1 MALKNLFDMVKADR
15 YTADGREEIIKAQ
28 EAEIEDATR
37 RTYQIGEISEKTGL
51 QKTAQG
57 WKPPKE
63 TKFGKVQQKNGEWG
77 VQTKTGKGSSFI
89 KHKDEADAK
98 RALANYTAGY
108 NRAGR
113 NKEDPHSDKARQ
125 IKHWN
130 KETDQIAKKYREERR
145 AAHAA
150 QFQKPAVGSKLDAA
164 DQRDQIGGEI
174 KGNLEAAKYYFDKAQ
189 SFSPT
194 DPSYKTYMTKAK
206 QYNDEAKAQADD
218 NGFDFEEMH
227 NSGVTQAVNKYAEE
241 QSKPAAQEV
250 KLGGGADTYYFED
263 PDNMSNEDKVF
274 KSLGIELAE
283 TFGDHD
289 GEPGN
294 TETWANGWLDNI
306 MDNGG
311 LGIKS
316 KKTRQP
322 AAPVPAEEVMRIVE
336 ENPARWNRIIG
347 NAKKFYE
354 GKGRSTDF
362 ESDEFYP
369 IKLVGGKTKPSAQYY
384 AEGKRNEKNNPLTGK
399 YVTQRQNT
407 SKDAAPSLS
416 EIVDRV
422 YNIGEISE
430 KTGLQKTA
438 QGWRPVK
445 KGAAGKTSRA
455 NKEEAIRKDLGLTE
469 GEDMSRFSD
478 EQIEK
483 MYAKTQQTPE
493 QQKADFDKSKI
504 GQAVN
509 KGRQEFAAEKT
520 RQKELASKT
529 NAIGL
534 PKENK
539 PSADWKETP
548 SGRTNMIRTPEG
560 TATVTWNKEANGE
573 EWYGFSTVKNNK
585 MESSDTHYKTKAEAQ
600 LAAEKE
606 LKGENEPAGRDFRSE
621 LEKNPKGA
629 YDFEKTIEKSIPLSA
644 GDKEVLG
651 NVKSFMR
658 EEGADYKDALKSVAT
673 GLVNGNK
680 LHGDWYPEKEKSLL
694 KIAKAV
700 GMDEEVKSYVKTMAK
715 GYDFGYS
722 EDAAP
727 RQLTGDCRIR
737 IRKEKPALTGDTKIR
752 VRK

>member
-28 EAEIEDATR
+28 EAETEDVK
-37 RTYQIGEISEKTGL
+37 YNIGDISQKTGL
-51 QKTAQG
+51 QKTANG
-57 WKPPKE
+57 WVKPK
-63 TKFGKVQQKNGEWG
+63 K
-77 VQTKTGKGSSFI
+77 
-89 KHKDEADAK
+89 
-98 RALANYTAGY
+98 
-108 NRAGR
+108 
-113 NKEDPHSDKARQ
+113 NKEIQNAGKHAESVKAAQ
-125 IKHWN
+125 K
-130 KETDQIAKKYREERR
+130 AKKEEARR
-145 AAHAA
+145 QQRAEGEANARA
-150 QFQKPAVGSKLDAA
+150 FQEKVEKGEIKPDGAEVHQQQGE
-164 DQRDQIGGEI
+164 EI

-194 DPSYKTYMTKAK
+194 DPSYKTYMTMAK

-438 QGWRPVK
+438 NGWVKPK
-445 KGAAGKTSRA
+445 KGAGP
-455 NKEEAIRKDLGLTE
+455 
-469 GEDMSRFSD
+469 
-478 EQIEK
+478 
-483 MYAKTQQTPE
+483 AK
-493 QQKADFDKSKI
+493 
-504 GQAVN
+504 
-509 KGRQEFAAEKT
+509 
-520 RQKELASKT
+520 
-529 NAIGL
+529 
-534 PKENK
+534 
-539 PSADWKETP
+539 
-548 SGRTNMIRTPEG
+548 
-560 TATVTWNKEANGE
+560 KEAQGALKT
-573 EWYGFSTVKNNK
+573 FNK
-585 MESSDTHYKTKAEAQ
+585 MTGSNKSDFESVKSEYNKA
-600 LAAEKE
+600 
-606 LKGENEPAGRDFRSE
+606 
-621 LEKNPKGA
+621 LEKNTG
-629 YDFEKTIEKSIPLSA
+629 KSATESKPAA
-644 GDKEVLG
+644 GNNPGNTSWKEA
-651 NVKSFMR
+651 KI
-658 EEGADYKDALKSVAT
+658 
-673 GLVNGNK
+673 GLVNQNDVALSLSDLTFGMTAAWAEKNGYSPDEVNGNAAQVK
-680 LHGDWYPEKEKSLL
+680 LAKQIITNQDWSNPEEAVK
-694 KIAKAV
+694 KIN
-700 GMDEEVKSYVKTMAK
+700 DL
-715 GYDFGYS
+715 DFGYNNWKVTEKQDDKVKIEAKDS
-722 EDAAP
+722 LGNLHKLTIKRPQAAP
-727 RQLTGDCRIR
+727 APSTESKPAEAPKFKSRNTIMMEKNGFKEVEKGGAFPKLHRFQYKSLSGRNYNVYRDIDSNGFIYHVQTPGGFTKKMRDVKEIVRYLDSDGGNWGDFSHRTRGELIPGSVGREAKAKVLKNAPAEKRALYENSNDSAPRVLTGDCRIR

>member
-15 YTADGREEIIKAQ
+15 YTADGREALIKAQ
-28 EAEIEDATR
+28 EAETEDKV
-37 RTYQIGEISEKTGL
+37 YQIGEISQKTGL
-51 QKTAQG
+51 QKTA
-57 WKPPKE
+57 
-63 TKFGKVQQKNGEWG
+63 
-77 VQTKTGKGSSFI
+77 
-89 KHKDEADAK
+89 
-98 RALANYTAGY
+98 
-108 NRAGR
+108 
-113 NKEDPHSDKARQ
+113 
-125 IKHWN
+125 
-130 KETDQIAKKYREERR
+130 
-145 AAHAA
+145 
-150 QFQKPAVGSKLDAA
+150 
-164 DQRDQIGGEI
+164 
-174 KGNLEAAKYYFDKAQ
+174 
-189 SFSPT
+189 
-194 DPSYKTYMTKAK
+194 
-206 QYNDEAKAQADD
+206 
-218 NGFDFEEMH
+218 
-227 NSGVTQAVNKYAEE
+227 
-241 QSKPAAQEV
+241 
-250 KLGGGADTYYFED
+250 
-263 PDNMSNEDKVF
+263 
-274 KSLGIELAE
+274 
-283 TFGDHD
+283 
-289 GEPGN
+289 
-294 TETWANGWLDNI
+294 NGW
-306 MDNGG
+306 
-311 LGIKS
+311 
-316 KKTRQP
+316 
-322 AAPVPAEEVMRIVE
+322 V
-336 ENPARWNRIIG
+336 
-347 NAKKFYE
+347 
-354 GKGRSTDF
+354 
-362 ESDEFYP
+362 
-369 IKLVGGKTKPSAQYY
+369 KP
-384 AEGKRNEKNNPLTGK
+384 
-399 YVTQRQNT
+399 
-407 SKDAAPSLS
+407 
-416 EIVDRV
+416 
-422 YNIGEISE
+422 
-430 KTGLQKTA
+430 
-438 QGWRPVK
+438 K

-455 NKEEAIRKDLGLTE
+455 SKEEAIRKDLGLTA

-548 SGRTNMIRTPEG
+548 SGRTNMIRIPEG

-585 MESSDTHYKTKAEAQ
+585 MNSSDTHYKTKAEAQ

-680 LHGDWYPEKEKSLL
+680 LHGDWYPDKEKSLL

-700 GMDEEVKSYVKTMAK
+700 GMDEEVKSYVKTMEK

-722 EDAAP
+722 EDTASKI